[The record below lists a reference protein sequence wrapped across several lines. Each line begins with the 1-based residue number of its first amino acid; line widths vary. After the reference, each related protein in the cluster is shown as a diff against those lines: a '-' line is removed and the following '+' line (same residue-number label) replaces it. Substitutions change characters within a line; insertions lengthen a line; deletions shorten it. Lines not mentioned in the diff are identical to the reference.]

1 MRSLARELNTSECT
15 LRKKMAQYVHYKSSA
30 LRRGQFLSQATK
42 ERRLEKAKLM
52 LNKLKNFAA
61 NGQLI
66 FFLDKKNF
74 SKDQKVNWK
83 NNRWLCADIGEV
95 PFVLATKFPAK
106 MMVQGISATRV
117 IWCPLHIFTEGLK
130 VDTEEYLK
138 VRKEEEALDG
148 QSGRSTQIVHP
159 GLVPW
164 ESLGVLTKESLA
176 SQQPWLQSPGLLCLE
191 RLRTGLLPGGQDHG
205 GDG

>member
-74 SKDQKVNWK
+74 SKDQKVN
-83 NNRWLCADIGEV
+83 
-95 PFVLATKFPAK
+95 
-106 MMVQGISATRV
+106 
-117 IWCPLHIFTEGLK
+117 
-130 VDTEEYLK
+130 
-138 VRKEEEALDG
+138 
-148 QSGRSTQIVHP
+148 
-159 GLVPW
+159 
-164 ESLGVLTKESLA
+164 
-176 SQQPWLQSPGLLCLE
+176 
-191 RLRTGLLPGGQDHG
+191 
-205 GDG
+205 